1 MYLVQH
7 YDTYIIIEFWQYV
20 IQKTVVTIIFIRNRL
35 KETNDLIGFY

>member
-7 YDTYIIIEFWQYV
+7 YDTYIIIEFRLYV